1 MLKSIDFINRLE
13 SDLDENIKFNNINK
27 YYIELR
33 INQNINVYIVSDQI
47 KKISNLVFKSV
58 LLEEIDNCNINYNF
72 LTEKESK

>member
-33 INQNINVYIVSDQI
+33 INQNIDVYIVSDQI
-47 KKISNLVFKSV
+47 KKISNFYTSHPTV
-58 LLEEIDNCNINYNF
+58 
-72 LTEKESK
+72 SK